1 MALHVGYKAHQT
13 YKTLGL
19 AHTGSPSRPAFVAKM
34 LAMDWIIE
42 RIDATEQAV
51 YLRKLS
57 SGTRRRICVPGAM
70 RAGWQA
76 ELLFIEARTGF
87 VWLVEP

>member
-1 MALHVGYKAHQT
+1 
-13 YKTLGL
+13 
-19 AHTGSPSRPAFVAKM
+19 
-34 LAMDWIIE
+34 MDWIIE

-57 SGTRRRICVPGAM
+57 SGTRRRICVPGAI

-87 VWLVEP
+87 VWLVEPQTGRRRRRQRSSCCFLA